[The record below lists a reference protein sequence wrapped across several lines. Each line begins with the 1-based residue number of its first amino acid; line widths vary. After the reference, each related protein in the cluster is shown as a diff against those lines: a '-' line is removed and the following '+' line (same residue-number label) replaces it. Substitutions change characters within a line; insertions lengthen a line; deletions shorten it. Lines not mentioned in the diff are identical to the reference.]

1 MLDSRGGTCAD
12 PYNPT
17 KYNIV
22 LNVNKINT
30 ESQMSWVKT
39 ILHEAFHANLMQK
52 SYELFGNPEIALWL
66 KKPEEMTLEELMDQ
80 MELKVQTQPA
90 LGILHHEFMAEGI
103 NSIKNGL
110 KAFSLA
116 NNLASVHG
124 TFTDYNFIGLAYDGL
139 YSTSYYQK
147 LTKNADGSSK
157 MVDFFGTLTAL
168 NSLYTTGGNN
178 LQNDSTIPCN

>member
-1 MLDSRGGTCAD
+1 
-12 PYNPT
+12 
-17 KYNIV
+17 
-22 LNVNKINT
+22 
-30 ESQMSWVKT
+30 
-39 ILHEAFHANLMQK
+39 MQK

-116 NNLASVHG
+116 NNTNHNTSTELN
-124 TFTDYNFIGLAYDGL
+124 TFN
-139 YSTSYYQK
+139 
-147 LTKNADGSSK
+147 TKNIINTTNSK
-157 MVDFFGTLTAL
+157 KLP
-168 NSLYTTGGNN
+168 S
-178 LQNDSTIPCN
+178 ICP